1 MSFGSGFLTERQR
14 FLNQLRYKPVDRVTM
29 WPPLDV
35 WATTWKRWEKEGHT
49 NMFAEQIGEHGG
61 AGDLSFWDYFGCD
74 RQDEVG
80 IYYGFAP
87 GFEYEKLGEDEHT
100 ITFRNHEGIVMQEL
114 KEGRE
119 TSMPHWLDFPIK
131 TREDFRKNLY
141 RWELNFEQRFPE
153 NWEEKCKLWKH
164 RQIPLRMWAD
174 REGGFFGPLR
184 NLFGIEDLSYLFYD
198 DISFIEEV
206 LDQKVECMT
215 RIINKIWEYTDF
227 DYFVFWE
234 DMCYK
239 NGPLLSPD
247 MFKKYLVPRYR
258 KITDLLR
265 SKGVDLIF
273 VDSDGD
279 VTKLVPLWLE
289 AGVNGILPFEVQCGM
304 DVNAFRKEYGR
315 DLLMMGGINKRAL
328 ITGGKDIDD
337 ELRRV
342 APLVEDG
349 GYIPWLD
356 HSVPP
361 DVSYDNFLYYMDMLQ
376 KLCTGKL

>member
-1 MSFGSGFLTERQR
+1 MNERER

-35 WATTWKRWEKEGHT
+35 WATTWKRWTKEGHT

-80 IYYGFAP
+80 IYYGFCP
-87 GFEYEKLGEDEHT
+87 GFEYEKLGEDETT

-131 TREDFRKNLY
+131 SREDFRKNLY
-141 RWELNFEQRFPE
+141 RWELNFNERFPE

-164 RQIPLRMWAD
+164 RKIPLRMWAD

-198 DISFIEEV
+198 DIAFIEEV
-206 LDQKVECMT
+206 LDAKVECMT
-215 RIINKIWEYTDF
+215 RIIDKIWDYTDF

-239 NGPLLSPD
+239 NGPLLSPE
-247 MFKKYLVPRYR
+247 MFKQYLVPRYR

-265 SKGVDLIF
+265 AKGVDLIF

-279 VTKLVPLWLE
+279 VRKLVPLWLE
-289 AGVNGILPFEVQCGM
+289 AGVNGVLPFEVQCGM

-315 DLLMMGGINKRAL
+315 ELLMMGGINKRAL

-342 APLVEDG
+342 APLVEEG

-361 DVSYDNFLYYMDMLQ
+361 DVSYDNFLYYMDRLE
-376 KLCTGKL
+376 KLCSGTL

>member
-1 MSFGSGFLTERQR
+1 MNERER

-35 WATTWKRWEKEGHT
+35 WATTWKRWAKEGHT

-80 IYYGFAP
+80 IYYGFCP
-87 GFEYEKLGEDEHT
+87 GFEYEKLGEDETT

-119 TSMPHWLDFPIK
+119 TSMPHWLEFPIK

-141 RWELNFEQRFPE
+141 RWELNFNERFPA

-164 RQIPLRMWAD
+164 RKIPLRMWAD

-198 DISFIEEV
+198 DIAFIEEV
-206 LDQKVECMT
+206 LDAKVECMT
-215 RIINKIWEYTDF
+215 RIIDKIWEYTDF

-239 NGPLLSPD
+239 NGPLLSPE
-247 MFKKYLVPRYR
+247 MFKKYLVPRYK

-265 SKGVDLIF
+265 KKGVDLIF

-279 VTKLVPLWLE
+279 VKKLVPLWLE
-289 AGVNGILPFEVQCGM
+289 AGVNGVLPFEVQCGM
-304 DVNAFRKEYGR
+304 DVNAFRREYGKE
-315 DLLMMGGINKRAL
+315 LLMMGGINKRAL

-342 APLVEDG
+342 APLVEEG

-361 DVSYDNFLYYMDMLQ
+361 DVSYDNFLYYMDGLE
-376 KLCTGKL
+376 KLCSGKL

>member
-1 MSFGSGFLTERQR
+1 MSFGSGFLTERER

-35 WATTWKRWEKEGHT
+35 WATTWKRWAQEGHT

-80 IYYGFAP
+80 IYYGFSP
-87 GFEYEKLGEDEHT
+87 GFEYEKLGEDET
-100 ITFRNHEGIVMQEL
+100 TVTFRNHEGIVMQEL

-153 NWEEKCKLWKH
+153 NWQGKCKLWKH
-164 RQIPLRMWAD
+164 RSIPLRMWAD

-184 NLFGIEDLSYLFYD
+184 NLFGIETLSYLFYD
-198 DISFIEEV
+198 DIAFIEEV

-215 RIINKIWEYTDF
+215 RIINRIWEDTDF

-239 NGPLLSPD
+239 NGPLLSPE

-304 DVNAFRKEYGR
+304 DVNAFRREYGKE
-315 DLLMMGGINKRAL
+315 LLMMGGINKRAL

-342 APLVEDG
+342 APLVEEG

-361 DVSYDNFLYYMDMLQ
+361 DVSYDNFLYYMDGLQ
-376 KLCTGKL
+376 KLCSGRL

>member
-1 MSFGSGFLTERQR
+1 MNERER
-14 FLNQLRYKPVDRVTM
+14 FLNQLHYKPVDKVTM

-35 WATTWKRWEKEGHT
+35 WDTTWKRWAKEGHT
-49 NMFAEQIGEHGG
+49 DMFAEQIGEHGG
-61 AGDLSFWDYFGCD
+61 AGDLRFWDYFGCD
-74 RQDEVG
+74 HQDEVG
-80 IYYGFAP
+80 IYYGFSP
-87 GFEYEKLGEDEHT
+87 GFEYEQLGEDEHT

-131 TREDFRKNLY
+131 SREDFRKNLY
-141 RWELNFEQRFPE
+141 RWELNFEERFPA
-153 NWEEKCKLWKH
+153 NWEDKCKLWKQ
-164 RQIPLRMWAD
+164 RKIPLRMWAD

-198 DISFIEEV
+198 DIEFIEEV
-206 LDQKVECMT
+206 LDAKVECMT

-239 NGPLLSPD
+239 NGPLLSPE

-279 VTKLVPLWLE
+279 VNKLVPLWLE

-304 DVNAFRKEYGR
+304 DVNKFRKEYGKE
-315 DLLMMGGINKRAL
+315 LLMMGGINKRAL

-342 APLVEDG
+342 APLVEGG

-361 DVSYDNFLYYMDMLQ
+361 DVSYDNFLYYMDKLE
-376 KLCTGKL
+376 KLCNGTL